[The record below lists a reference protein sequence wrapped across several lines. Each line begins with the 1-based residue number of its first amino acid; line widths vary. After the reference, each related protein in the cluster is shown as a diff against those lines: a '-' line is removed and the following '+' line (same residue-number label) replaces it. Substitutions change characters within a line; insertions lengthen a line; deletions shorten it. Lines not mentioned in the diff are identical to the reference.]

1 MLKTRRQVLALA
13 GSALGAKLFAAIR
26 PARFN
31 VDRLLDSASG
41 LRAEV
46 YSRKYTASA
55 TIMLFSLPLASKS
68 GVGTGYTVIEE
79 AAAGTGR
86 TVAIQFGAGSYPE
99 SARGLNRLGFIQEV
113 IVEDKGSASDCAY
126 LAFMTT
132 SQEKNLDQAKRALV
146 SDSSSVAYSA
156 AQGFGQG
163 GKFASRVDRLRFPAR
178 YTWRDIPELIGKARE
193 EMAGDGSELREVNAE
208 GAQLSTFL
216 YSVRRALLDPKPK
229 AATQIFFNSK
239 RFELQTWKEKD
250 ASAGAHFAA
259 KKLASAG
266 SVIRLNALL
275 TEHRTGEKTPF
286 RLWYEEG
293 SEKYPPLKFEY
304 QARSFLRLSFEAD
317 GAAAVPPIHHV
328 LNDRENV

>member
-13 GSALGAKLFAAIR
+13 GSALGAKLFAAIC
-26 PARFN
+26 PARFH
-31 VDRLLDSASG
+31 VDRLLESASG
-41 LRAEV
+41 VHADV
-46 YSRKYTASA
+46 YSKKYTASA
-55 TIMLFSLPLASKS
+55 TIMLFSLPLVSKS

-79 AAAGTGR
+79 ASAGTGR
-86 TVAIQFGAGSYPE
+86 TVAVQFGAGSYPE

-113 IVEDKGSASDCAY
+113 VVEEKEAAIDCAY

-132 SQEKNLDQAKRALV
+132 SQEKNLDQAKQALV
-146 SDSSSVAYSA
+146 SSGATVAYSA

-163 GKFASRVDRLRFPAR
+163 GKFASRVDRIQFPAR
-178 YTWRDIPELIGKARE
+178 YTWRDIPELIGTARE
-193 EMAGDGSELREVNAE
+193 EMAGGELREVNAE
-208 GAQLSTFL
+208 GVRLSTFL
-216 YSVRRALLDPKPK
+216 YAVRRALQDSRPRS
-229 AATQIFFNSK
+229 ATQIFFNSK

-259 KKLASAG
+259 KKLAAAG

-275 TEHRTGEKTPF
+275 TEHRSGEKTPF

-293 SEKYPPLKFEY
+293 SEKFPPLKFDY

-317 GAAAVPPIHHV
+317 GTAAVPPIHHV
-328 LNDRENV
+328 LNDKENV